1 MIPFISLFSRM
12 LLANISAQRMTP
24 VSSDSSFRGEV
35 IACPSVIKE
44 AAFYVAVAQF
54 DPAY

>member
-1 MIPFISLFSRM
+1 M